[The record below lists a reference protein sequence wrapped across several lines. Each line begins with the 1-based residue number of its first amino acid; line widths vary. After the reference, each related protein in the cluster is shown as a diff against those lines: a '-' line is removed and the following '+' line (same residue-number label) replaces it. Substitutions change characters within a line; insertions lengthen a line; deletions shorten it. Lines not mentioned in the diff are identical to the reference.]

1 MLHIKYAIYKNWY
14 LRKKNINNIYVN
26 ITSIFYPLDL
36 HYYVPPYI
44 FHLYRIKETWLVDIN
59 WFVISIRKFL
69 KNLNHRLKSSIFL
82 VPLWNNSIESRNVY
96 FILGSRLHRE
106 RRRIFSRSMF
116 IHRDDQIAY
125 CVGLLTL
132 NK

>member
-44 FHLYRIKETWLVDIN
+44 FHLYRIKETSLVDIN

-82 VPLWNNSIESRNVY
+82 VLLWNNSIESRNVY
-96 FILGSRLHRE
+96 FILGPRLHRE